1 MESHALHSR
10 FSRSKTKLKKKQK
23 TMSQNRYLCVLMT
36 NNNAKMTATEYQHE
50 ASRLRPLLQQEARHF
65 LSDND
70 EAEDM
75 VQDVL
80 LKLWLM
86 RDHVTPPMDRLAK
99 VLVRNRCIDRLRR
112 QRPTADIDTLPLAET
127 SDDTQQSIDRMM
139 AVIDTLPDLQQ
150 TILRLR
156 HIEGMEMAEI
166 ALLIG
171 STPTAIRKALSRARM
186 AVRDIYL
193 KRYKQ

>member
-1 MESHALHSR
+1 
-10 FSRSKTKLKKKQK
+10 
-23 TMSQNRYLCVLMT
+23 MSQNRYLCVLMT

-127 SDDTQQSIDRMM
+127 SDDTQQSIDRMI

-186 AVRDIYL
+186 AVRDLYL